1 MAHCFRSN
9 FRTPPLALGPGPPRS
24 PSFIAAPTPVKRF
37 VLSLLLMFLLAAGGV
52 VWWQRDTLRDSWH
65 LLRSL
70 TVEKDKK
77 PNPRPEEYRT
87 LVEDATRWRKDL
99 AKRYRAAPDRAARQE
114 ILAETRDFLETLL
127 PAMMRCW
134 LGTPW
139 DFNGTAECPGDGKI
153 ACGYF
158 VATVLRDAGF
168 RIDRYRLAKQPSQ
181 KILRTFL
188 PRKAMHLRAGVSYK
202 SFAAEIRKAEPG
214 IYIVGLD
221 THVGF
226 LVVPKN
232 GAFHFI
238 HSSASA
244 PRCVVE
250 EPQTK
255 ATALARSH
263 YRVFGNLTADPEVLR
278 QWLLEKPFPV
288 GKR

>member
-1 MAHCFRSN
+1 VDVKETEDPESSELHDGPIIAPVN
-9 FRTPPLALGPGPPRS
+9 AL
-24 PSFIAAPTPVKRF
+24 
-37 VLSLLLMFLLAAGGV
+37 LSLGYTFLFNEVMGAVCMIGLDPYLGSLHVVEYGRPSLPLDLMEEWRRYREAEEQMSLSLARVLIRDPTNDFATDLIRR
-52 VWWQRDTLRDSWH
+52 WQRNSA
-65 LLRSL
+65 
-70 TVEKDKK
+70 
-77 PNPRPEEYRT
+77 
-87 LVEDATRWRKDL
+87 LVR
-99 AKRYRAAPDRAARQE
+99 RAE
-114 ILAETRDFLETLL
+114 
-127 PAMMRCW
+127 PA
-134 LGTPW
+134 
-139 DFNGTAECPGDGKI
+139 
-153 ACGYF
+153 
-158 VATVLRDAGF
+158 
-168 RIDRYRLAKQPSQ
+168 
-181 KILRTFL
+181 LRTFL

-202 SFAAEIRKAEPG
+202 SFAAEIRKAKPG

-278 QWLLEKPFPV
+278 RWLLEKPFPV